1 MSIRTFRY
9 IILNLILIFQLSTCV
24 AKNTENDNTPVQE
37 VIYSNS
43 IRALSELREIENSYM
58 EHLYNYVSSLR
69 QKIQTLRI
77 FINCIT
83 QENLP
88 HKLDQYKYVSNPLNS
103 FGLLRRA
110 HQDWPKLTSYLRDQG
125 NFIVDLEEMS
135 KFVNRTPNAH
145 DMEEALLGMD
155 RIEHFY
161 NLKSSDMAQG
171 LVAGQKL
178 GSRMSAPDCM
188 ALADYLYK
196 RSEFERAAEWYRL
209 AFSVFNK
216 PKNNM
221 SLKLYAPKREEIQ
234 KMFVIS
240 RLQEGSVDNLSD
252 YLKELSQDPGT
263 SLVHLGPRKSPTA
276 IEQGCRG
283 NFPPHPQLVC
293 RYNSTTTPFMRI
305 APLKEEEISKEPLI
319 WLYHD
324 VIYDSEIA
332 QLTNLTR
339 EEMILGT
346 TNNYTT
352 PDRVNRLFHVKVTN
366 DDGGQLDRTLVNR
379 MADISG
385 LDMGNTTS
393 LARINYGL
401 GGYFQEHSDYVDI
414 KLHPELIEEGDRLM
428 TFLFYI
434 SDVPVGGATIFPAAK
449 LAIQPKKG
457 SALFWYNLHNNGDP
471 NPLTRHAVCPTIVG
485 SRWVLVK
492 SMLNY
497 EQMFKKPCYK

>member
-1 MSIRTFRY
+1 MLLRAFHYTMLNW
-9 IILNLILIFQLSTCV
+9 IILFLFTVCK
-24 AKNTENDNTPVQE
+24 AKKAENDVVQE

-58 EHLYNYVSSLR
+58 EHLNNYVSLLQ
-69 QKIQTLRI
+69 QKIKTLRI
-77 FINCIT
+77 FINSLN
-83 QENLP
+83 QDYLD
-88 HKLDQYKYVSNPLNS
+88 HKVDRYKYVSDPRSS
-103 FGLLRRA
+103 FGLVRRA
-110 HQDWPKLTSYLRDQG
+110 HQDWPKLIAYLRDQE
-125 NFIVDLEEMS
+125 NMKVDIEEMN
-135 KFVNRTPNAH
+135 KLINRTPNAN
-145 DMEEALLGMD
+145 DMEEALMGMD

-161 NLKSSDMAQG
+161 DLKSSDMAQG
-171 LVAGQKL
+171 HVAGQQL
-178 GSRMSAPDCM
+178 GSRMSASDCL

-196 RSEFERAAEWYRL
+196 RSEFKRAAEWYRL
-209 AFSVFNK
+209 ALSVLPK
-216 PKNNM
+216 PKNNVAF
-221 SLKLYAPKREEIQ
+221 KFYAPKREELE

-240 RLQEGSVDNLSD
+240 RLQEGSLDNLSD
-252 YLKELSQDPGT
+252 YLKELSQNPNN
-263 SLVHLGPRKSPTA
+263 SLVHLRPRKPPTL
-276 IEQGCRG
+276 IEQGCQG
-283 NFPPHPQLVC
+283 KFPPGPQLVC

-305 APLKEEEISKEPLI
+305 APLKEEEISRDPLI
-319 WLYHD
+319 WLYHN

-346 TNNYTT
+346 TTNYTT
-352 PDRVNRLFHVKVTN
+352 PDRVDRLFHIKVTD
-366 DDGGQLDRTLVNR
+366 DDGGKLDKTLVNR

-385 LDMGNTTS
+385 LDVGNTTT

-401 GGYFQEHSDYVDI
+401 GGYFQEHSDYMDI
-414 KLHPELIEEGDRLM
+414 KLHPELTEEGDRLM
-428 TFLFYI
+428 TFLFYMTDI
-434 SDVPVGGATIFPAAK
+434 PVGGATIFPGAQ